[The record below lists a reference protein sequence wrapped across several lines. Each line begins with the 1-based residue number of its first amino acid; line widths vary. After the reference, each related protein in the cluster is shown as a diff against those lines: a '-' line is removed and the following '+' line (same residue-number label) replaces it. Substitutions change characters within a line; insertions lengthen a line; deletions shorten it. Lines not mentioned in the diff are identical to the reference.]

1 MRTTSSPT
9 SPRPSRT
16 RELSAF
22 ALWAALAGLF
32 VASAF
37 YGQAQEN
44 VPEDALYDPDLA
56 INGGIVY
63 GLLVALTIGI
73 AFLFPLPWQALGFRA
88 FKARW
93 LWIAFGIVVLS
104 LVVGRIL
111 EPFLHGGEQQGFAP
125 DRWEPEHAAAFVA
138 NSVVVVTLGP
148 FAEELFFRGL
158 GVRALSFFGVAAA
171 VLVTGVVFGLAHG
184 ILGALPPLALFGIG
198 LAWVRAGSGSLWP
211 GVIAHVSYNGLG
223 ILLLVLAWALDV
235 PVE

>member
-9 SPRPSRT
+9 SSRHSRA
-16 RELSAF
+16 RELTAL
-22 ALWAALAGLF
+22 ALWVALAALF

-44 VPEDALYDPDLA
+44 VPEEALYDPDLA
-56 INGGIVY
+56 INGTIVY
-63 GLLVALTIGI
+63 GILIALTIGI
-73 AFLFPLPWQALGFRA
+73 AFLFPLPWRALGFRA
-88 FKARW
+88 FRARW
-93 LWIAFGIVVLS
+93 LWLAFGVVVLS
-104 LVVGRIL
+104 LIVGRIL

-138 NSVVVVTLGP
+138 NSVVVVTVGP

-158 GVRALSFFGVAAA
+158 GVRALGLFGVAAA
-171 VLVTGVVFGLAHG
+171 VIATGVIFGLAHG

-198 LAWVRAGSGSLWP
+198 LAWVRARSGSLWP
-211 GVIAHVSYNGLG
+211 GVIAHVTYNGLG
-223 ILLLVLAWALDV
+223 ILLLVLAWALDA

>member
-1 MRTTSSPT
+1 MPTTSSPT
-9 SPRPSRT
+9 SSRPSRT
-16 RELSAF
+16 RELTAL
-22 ALWAALAGLF
+22 ALWTGLAALF

-56 INGGIVY
+56 INGTFVY
-63 GLLVALTIGI
+63 GILIVLTIGI
-73 AFLFPLPWQALGFRA
+73 AFLFPLPWRALGFRA
-88 FKARW
+88 FGARW
-93 LWIAFGIVVLS
+93 LWIAFGVVVLS

-138 NSVVVVTLGP
+138 NSIVVVTVGP

-158 GVRALSFFGVAAA
+158 GVRALGLFGVAAA
-171 VLVTGVVFGLAHG
+171 VIATGVVFGLAHG

-198 LAWVRAGSGSLWP
+198 LAWVRARSGSLWP
-211 GVIAHVSYNGLG
+211 GVIAHVTYNGLG
-223 ILLLVLAWALDV
+223 ILLLILAWALDV